1 MLKKKYANT
10 YNVSNNVIN
19 KFILLLQK
27 GIYPYK
33 YMDDWENIRE
43 TLIQEKENF
52 YRLQIINPQKEFVR
66 ILK

>member
-52 YRLQIINPQKEFVR
+52 YRLQIINRQKEFVR

>member
-10 YNVSNNVIN
+10 YNLSNNAIN

>member
-10 YNVSNNVIN
+10 YNLSNNVIN

>member
-10 YNVSNNVIN
+10 YNLSNNVIN
-19 KFILLLQK
+19 NFILLLQK